1 MRVFRKSI
9 MEISMKKL
17 FFTLILL
24 VTLASAVSCKINLG
38 KPNPPEIP
46 PEEFT
51 VFSPEVKVSL
61 VVGSENATD
70 DDRRGYDALRASV
83 TSLLSGG
90 YLIKTDDYN
99 RSEENP
105 SEIVVGHTRR
115 EISELAYE
123 YLDGKDAL
131 PVGYSHFVIYC
142 HEGAV
147 AIAGDG
153 EYAMDAA
160 VDYFLDMFV
169 NGQTT
174 LVLDYD
180 LVEYVTFSVA
190 SHEAMLNAEYDA
202 KEAEALAER
211 WALLEAQIGKDAADA
226 VKKLYDYYGNE
237 WVTWSANLYDPNTGF
252 FYYSNSARDND
263 TVTYGGVVYDLLPDV
278 ESTCQTLDMMQ
289 ELGLFRKF
297 NNSWTGALPE
307 EMQIK
312 CLAYAQAMQS
322 EDDGYFYHPQWRGI
336 NTSSTRR
343 GRDYSQALLIIRKLG
358 GTPLYTPAN
367 DRIENGTAQGTASV
381 IAAFMESDAHKSS
394 VTLTN
399 SSLPSHLQSEEA
411 LRAYIDY
418 LMAHNSCHGVGHI
431 LSSQASQIKAAGLGD
446 ACIAYLDTF
455 QDPETGHFYNRRYE
469 EHEYDK
475 VSAIIKLS
483 SLYSALGARM
493 KYMDKVIDSAIAT
506 ICSSYEPSDHNIC
519 FIYNAW
525 GGLGAAMG
533 NVAANNDPDAT
544 DNTNIEVVRA
554 KVLARLPEMI
564 DATIS
569 KLSKFRYDD
578 GSFSFKPGMT
588 SPVMEGSPVAIITG
602 QYGNN
607 IFYGLPEGDV
617 NATTVAIYYTLNGL
631 FSVLDVSRI
640 PLLTYADYREFIK
653 IINEKEAAL
662 GQ

>member
-1 MRVFRKSI
+1 MRVFRTPV

-226 VKKLYDYYGNE
+226 VKKLYDFYGTE
-237 WVTWSANLYDPNTGF
+237 WVKWLAGLYDCESGCFYYANSSRDYTGF
-252 FYYSNSARDND
+252 
-263 TVTYGGVVYDLLPDV
+263 LPDA
-278 ESTCQTLDMMQ
+278 ESTEQTFSLLLQ
-289 ELGLFRKF
+289 LGMFRYF
-297 NNSWTGALPE
+297 GNDWSLALPAD
-307 EMQIK
+307 MRAS
-312 CLAYAQAMQS
+312 CLAYIQAMQDK
-322 EDDGYFYHPQWRGI
+322 DDGYFYHPQWGKDI
-336 NTSSTRR
+336 NDSRR
-343 GRDYSQALLIIRKLG
+343 GRDLSSCLSLIRRMG
-358 GTPLYTPAN
+358 GTPLYKTPM
-367 DRIENGTAQGTASV
+367 DRIIEDTASLSRV
-381 IAAFMESDAHKSS
+381 ISAFMESDAHRST
-394 VTLTN
+394 VTAT
-399 SSLPSHLQSEEA
+399 STTPAHLQSPEA
-411 LRAYIDY
+411 LIAYIDSLNRY
-418 LMAHNSCHGVGHI
+418 NDFYGIGHT
-431 LSSQASQIKAAGLGD
+431 LSSQTQQIKAAGLAKVCLD
-446 ACIAYLDTF
+446 YIDTF
-455 QDPETGHFYNRRYE
+455 QNPNTGYWDDNGAITAGYE
-469 EHEYDK
+469 N
-475 VSAIIKLS
+475 LS
-483 SLYSALGARM
+483 GITKLGALYGGLGRRM
-493 KYMDKVIDSAIAT
+493 KYMDKIIDSAIESIANDGT
-506 ICSSYEPSDHNIC
+506 PPR
-519 FIYNAW
+519 IYHVFNMW
-525 GGLGAAMG
+525 GGLGTAVSI
-533 NVAANNDPDAT
+533 VAETTDMDAT
-544 DNTNIEVVRA
+544 DNTNIAVVRA
-554 KVLARLPEMI
+554 KVYERLPEMI
-564 DATIS
+564 DATIERL
-569 KLSKFRYDD
+569 KKFRHTD
-578 GSFSFKPGMT
+578 GSFSACQGYSEPTTQGESVSK
-588 SPVMEGSPVAIITG
+588 
-602 QYGNN
+602 
-607 IFYGLPEGDV
+607 GLAEGDV
-617 NATTVAIYYTLNGL
+617 NGTACGIGYLLSSLFQALGTPTV
-631 FSVLDVSRI
+631 
-640 PLLTYADYREFIK
+640 PMLTYKDYREFME
-653 IINEKEAAL
+653 IIESAKPI
-662 GQ
+662 QKKY